1 LDNESRLLVS
11 TVDVTHIDV
20 SSLDVNQADAVHD
33 GHIEDVNND
42 GFDELVVHFPVT
54 GILIFPEPDDRE
66 EVTLVLNG
74 DIDGIFFSAE
84 DTVIIKLAK
93 EKSNNRGG

>member
-1 LDNESRLLVS
+1 MDNESRLLVS

-20 SSLDVNQADAVHD
+20 SSLDVNQAGAVHD

-42 GFDELVVHFPVT
+42 GFDDLVVHFPVT

-74 DIDGIFFSAE
+74 DIDGVFFSAE